1 MHSGLKRFCCIA
13 STFATLVDTDMTDSR
28 QDILRSAWLD
38 AKDGSL
44 SEREQAKAW
53 APREIWKDSG
63 KADHGMKTFIAGK
76 LKKKG
81 GGSPSSGAVKQFF
94 EKVDADDDWFPGK
107 GNYEELGAPSI
118 MSGQQRGAL
127 ARCAMAMKKNGIEP
141 TYGNVVAACPKAALN
156 PKTKRPF
163 SKFTVYGVMQ
173 EDCYDDD
180 PCLP

>member
-13 STFATLVDTDMTDSR
+13 STFATLVGTDMTDSR

-44 SEREQAKAW
+44 SGREQAKAW
-53 APREIWKDSG
+53 ALREIWKDSG
-63 KADHGMKTFIAGK
+63 KADPGMKTFIAGK

-163 SKFTVYGVMQ
+163 SKFTCMA
-173 EDCYDDD
+173 
-180 PCLP
+180 